1 MSRTARVS
9 VEDYCS
15 GFGLRTSDFIGLPI
29 PLGAPKSDEGGCP
42 AYASQMPDT
51 RQTRLRHVPARDRQT
66 PKLIAG
72 DFCSSYIDL
81 NRGHFMQW
89 TPQFFRG
96 LIFLVVGLLLV
107 GAVAWRWMKGSRDE
121 PGWLITKWI
130 ISLAVIALAAFG
142 IAPLIMQGGFSAFF
156 MVYIAGC
163 GLILAILWTPNI
175 TAFLAK
181 PFGDLIDGGDAAPE
195 PEALYSIAIA
205 NRKRGRFLE
214 AITHVRQQLER
225 FPNDVTGQM
234 LLAEIQADDLK
245 DLEAAQLT
253 IERFVTQ
260 EGHAPKN
267 IAYALNALADW
278 QIKYAR
284 DVEGARQTLRRIEEL
299 FPQTEE
305 ALLAA
310 QRLSHMGDAEYL
322 LNRGNRAAIAIKPVT
337 ENLGLV
343 KDYTPWKPVEEDKGQ
358 VAQKYVAHLEKY
370 PADMETRE
378 KLAMLYAEHYGRVD
392 YAVDQIEQMIHQP
405 GQPMKQ
411 VARCL
416 NLLADIHITFAGDI
430 EAARQALERIIE
442 LYPKYAPAEN
452 ARQRIAHLRL
462 EMKAHDVKEGVK
474 MGTYEQNIGL
484 KHFKASG
491 AAEADSAPNQ

>member
-1 MSRTARVS
+1 
-9 VEDYCS
+9 
-15 GFGLRTSDFIGLPI
+15 
-29 PLGAPKSDEGGCP
+29 
-42 AYASQMPDT
+42 
-51 RQTRLRHVPARDRQT
+51 
-66 PKLIAG
+66 
-72 DFCSSYIDL
+72 
-81 NRGHFMQW
+81 MQW
-89 TPQFFRG
+89 TGEFVRG
-96 LIFLVVGLLLV
+96 LILLVVGILLV
-107 GAVAWRWMKGSRDE
+107 GAIAWRWMKGSRDE
-121 PGWLITKWI
+121 PGWLITKWL
-130 ISLAVIALAAFG
+130 ISLGVIALAAFG
-142 IAPLIMQGGFSAFF
+142 IVPVIMQGGYAAFA

-163 GLILAILWTPNI
+163 GLILAVLWTPNI

-181 PFGDLIDGGDAAPE
+181 PFGDLIDGGDAPPE

-205 NRKRGRFLE
+205 NRKRGRFVE
-214 AITHVRQQLER
+214 AIAEIRKQLDR

-234 LLAEIQADDLK
+234 LLAEVQADDLK

-253 IERFVTQ
+253 IERFVAQ

-267 IAYALNALADW
+267 VAYALNALADW
-278 QIKYAR
+278 QVKYAR
-284 DVEGARQTLRRIEEL
+284 DVEGARETLRRIEDL
-299 FPQTEE
+299 FPETEE

-322 LNRGNRAAIAIKPVT
+322 LNRGNRAAIALKPVP

-358 VAQKYVAHLEKY
+358 LAQKYVAHLEKY

-378 KLAMLYAEHYGRVD
+378 KLAMLYAEYYGRVD
-392 YAVDQIEQMIHQP
+392 YAVAQIEQMIHQP

-416 NLLADIHITFAGDI
+416 NLLADIHINFAGDM

-442 LYPKYAPAEN
+442 LYPKYAVAEN

-462 EMKAHDVKEGVK
+462 EMKGHEVKDGVK
-474 MGTYEQNIGL
+474 MVTYEQNIGL
-484 KHFKASG
+484 KRFKASG
-491 AAEADSAPNQ
+491 AAEGEGPANP

>member
-1 MSRTARVS
+1 MERTGEFV
-9 VEDYCS
+9 
-15 GFGLRTSDFIGLPI
+15 
-29 PLGAPKSDEGGCP
+29 
-42 AYASQMPDT
+42 
-51 RQTRLRHVPARDRQT
+51 
-66 PKLIAG
+66 
-72 DFCSSYIDL
+72 
-81 NRGHFMQW
+81 
-89 TPQFFRG
+89 RG
-96 LIFLVVGLLLV
+96 LIFLIVGILLI
-107 GAVAWRWMKGSRDE
+107 GAIAWRWMKGSKDD
-121 PGWLITKWI
+121 PGWLITKWL
-130 ISLAVIALAAFG
+130 ISLAVIALAVFG
-142 IAPLIMQGGFSAFF
+142 IVPVVMQGGYVGAFSIVF
-156 MVYIAGC
+156 IAAC
-163 GLILAILWTPNI
+163 GVVLAVIWTPNI

-181 PFGDLIDGGDAAPE
+181 PFGDLIDGGDTAPE

-205 NRKRGRFLE
+205 HRKRGRFPE
-214 AITHVRQQLER
+214 AITEVRKQLDR

-234 LLAEIQADDLK
+234 LLAEIQAEDLK

-253 IERFVTQ
+253 VERFVAQ

-284 DVEGARQTLRRIEEL
+284 DVEGARQTLGRIEGL
-299 FPQTEE
+299 FPESEE

-310 QRLSHMGDAEYL
+310 QRLSHMSDADYL
-322 LNRGNRAAIAIKPVT
+322 VNRGNRAAIVLKPGA

-343 KDYTPWKPVEEDKGQ
+343 KDYAPWKPPEEDKGQ
-358 VAQKYVAHLEKY
+358 LAQKYVAHLEKY

-392 YAVDQIEQMIHQP
+392 YALDQIEQMIHQP

-416 NLLADIHITFAGDI
+416 NLLADVHINFAGNV
-430 EAARQALERIIE
+430 EAAREALERVIE
-442 LYPKYAPAEN
+442 MYPKYAVAEN

-484 KHFKASG
+484 KRFKASG
-491 AAEADSAPNQ
+491 APEAGDGSDNV